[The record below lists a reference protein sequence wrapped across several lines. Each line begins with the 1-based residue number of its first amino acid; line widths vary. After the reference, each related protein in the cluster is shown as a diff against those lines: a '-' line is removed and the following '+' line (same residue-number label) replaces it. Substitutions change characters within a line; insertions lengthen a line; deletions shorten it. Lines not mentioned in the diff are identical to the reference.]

1 MGRHR
6 MMPSFS
12 LNDKFQKKGK
22 DKMKKYSHL
31 KIIDAKYKAGD
42 DIDFGTV
49 IGELKTE
56 DEKGNIIYYTNDE
69 FDSCPTF
76 LKTDKSVLD
85 LLFNNNPEDEETIQK
100 LLENSINTDFEYESL
115 LSDKENPLF
124 LVYRYLAYL
133 VRSEKDKTEQ
143 FIKDTSG
150 KYIDEITIPK
160 CDIEEDMEDE

>member
-1 MGRHR
+1 
-6 MMPSFS
+6 
-12 LNDKFQKKGK
+12 
-22 DKMKKYSHL
+22 MKKYSHL

-49 IGELKTE
+49 IGELKAE

-69 FDSCPTF
+69 FDGCPTF

-133 VRSEKDKTEQ
+133 VRSDKDKTEQ

>member
-1 MGRHR
+1 
-6 MMPSFS
+6 
-12 LNDKFQKKGK
+12 
-22 DKMKKYSHL
+22 MKKYSHL

-49 IGELKTE
+49 IGELKAE

-69 FDSCPTF
+69 FDGCPTF

-143 FIKDTSG
+143 FINDTSG

>member
-1 MGRHR
+1 M
-6 MMPSFS
+6 SFS
-12 LNDKFQKKGK
+12 ITRRKE
-22 DKMKKYSHL
+22 MSHL

-49 IGELKTE
+49 IGELKVE

-85 LLFNNNPEDEETIQK
+85 MLFNNNPEDEEKIQD
-100 LLENSINTDFEYESL
+100 LLDNSINNVFEYETL

-124 LVYRYLAYL
+124 LVYRYLTKGFTA
-133 VRSEKDKTEQ
+133 
-143 FIKDTSG
+143 
-150 KYIDEITIPK
+150 
-160 CDIEEDMEDE
+160 

>member
-1 MGRHR
+1 
-6 MMPSFS
+6 
-12 LNDKFQKKGK
+12 
-22 DKMKKYSHL
+22 MKKYSHL
-31 KIIDAKYKAGD
+31 KIIDAKYKAGN

-49 IGELKTE
+49 IGELKAE
-56 DEKGNIIYYTNDE
+56 DGKGNIIYYTNDE
-69 FDSCPTF
+69 FDGCPTF

-133 VRSEKDKTEQ
+133 VRSDKDKTEQ
-143 FIKDTSG
+143 FINDTIG

>member
-1 MGRHR
+1 M
-6 MMPSFS
+6 SFS
-12 LNDKFQKKGK
+12 VTRRKE
-22 DKMKKYSHL
+22 MSHL

-49 IGELKTE
+49 IGELKVE
-56 DEKGNIIYYTNDE
+56 DEKGNIIYYTNDK

-85 LLFNNNPEDEETIQK
+85 MLFNNNPEDEEKIQD
-100 LLENSINTDFEYESL
+100 LHDNSINTDFEYETL
-115 LSDKENPLF
+115 LSNKKNPLL
-124 LVYRYLAYL
+124 LVYRYLTYL

-143 FIKDTSG
+143 FIKNTIG
-150 KYIDEITIPK
+150 KYLDEITIPK

>member
-1 MGRHR
+1 
-6 MMPSFS
+6 
-12 LNDKFQKKGK
+12 
-22 DKMKKYSHL
+22 MKKYSHM
-31 KIIDAKYKAGD
+31 KIIDAKCKAGD

-49 IGELKTE
+49 IGELKIE
-56 DEKGNIIYYTNDE
+56 DEKGNIVYYTNDE

-85 LLFNNNPEDEETIQK
+85 MLFNNNPEDEEKIQN
-100 LLENSINTDFEYESL
+100 LLENSINTDFEYENL
-115 LSDKENPLF
+115 LSDKKNPLF

-133 VRSEKDKTEQ
+133 VRSEKEEAEEQ
-143 FIKDTSG
+143 FIKNTIG

>member
-1 MGRHR
+1 M
-6 MMPSFS
+6 
-12 LNDKFQKKGK
+12 
-22 DKMKKYSHL
+22 SHL

-49 IGELKTE
+49 IGELKVE

-85 LLFNNNPEDEETIQK
+85 MLFNNNPEDEEKIQD
-100 LLENSINTDFEYESL
+100 LLDNSINNVFEYESL

-124 LVYRYLAYL
+124 LVYRYLTYL

-143 FIKDTSG
+143 FIKNTIG
-150 KYIDEITIPK
+150 KYLDEITIPK
-160 CDIEEDMEDE
+160 CDIEEDMEDEQIL

>member
-1 MGRHR
+1 
-6 MMPSFS
+6 
-12 LNDKFQKKGK
+12 
-22 DKMKKYSHL
+22 MKKYSHL

-49 IGELKTE
+49 IGELKAE

-69 FDSCPTF
+69 FDGCPTF

-143 FIKDTSG
+143 FINDTSG

-160 CDIEEDMEDE
+160 CDIEDE

>member
-1 MGRHR
+1 M
-6 MMPSFS
+6 SFS
-12 LNDKFQKKGK
+12 ITRRKE
-22 DKMKKYSHL
+22 MSHL

-49 IGELKTE
+49 IGELKVE

-69 FDSCPTF
+69 FDSRPTF

-85 LLFNNNPEDEETIQK
+85 MLFNNNPEDEEKIQD
-100 LLENSINTDFEYESL
+100 LLDNSINNVFEYEPL
-115 LSDKENPLF
+115 LSDKENPLL
-124 LVYRYLAYL
+124 LVYRYLTYL

-143 FIKDTSG
+143 LIKNTIG

>member
-1 MGRHR
+1 
-6 MMPSFS
+6 
-12 LNDKFQKKGK
+12 
-22 DKMKKYSHL
+22 MKKYSHM
-31 KIIDAKYKAGD
+31 KIIDAKCKAGD

-49 IGELKTE
+49 IGELKVE
-56 DEKGNIIYYTNDE
+56 DEKGNIVYYTNDE

-85 LLFNNNPEDEETIQK
+85 MLFNNNPEDEEKIQN

-115 LSDKENPLF
+115 LLDKGNPLF

-133 VRSEKDKTEQ
+133 VRSENEETEQ
-143 FIKDTSG
+143 FIKNTIG

>member
-1 MGRHR
+1 
-6 MMPSFS
+6 
-12 LNDKFQKKGK
+12 
-22 DKMKKYSHL
+22 MKKYSHL

-49 IGELKTE
+49 IGELKAE

-69 FDSCPTF
+69 FDGCPTF

-85 LLFNNNPEDEETIQK
+85 LLFNNNPEDEERIQK

-143 FIKDTSG
+143 FINDTSG

>member
-1 MGRHR
+1 
-6 MMPSFS
+6 
-12 LNDKFQKKGK
+12 
-22 DKMKKYSHL
+22 MKKYSHL

-49 IGELKTE
+49 IGELKAE

-69 FDSCPTF
+69 FDGCPTF

-143 FIKDTSG
+143 FINDTIG
-150 KYIDEITIPK
+150 KYIDETTIPK

>member
-1 MGRHR
+1 M
-6 MMPSFS
+6 SFS
-12 LNDKFQKKGK
+12 ITRGK
-22 DKMKKYSHL
+22 EMSHL

-49 IGELKTE
+49 IGELKVE

-85 LLFNNNPEDEETIQK
+85 MLFNNNPEDEEKIQD
-100 LLENSINTDFEYESL
+100 LLDNSINNVFEYEPL

-124 LVYRYLAYL
+124 PVYRYLAYL

-143 FIKDTSG
+143 FIKNTIG

>member
-1 MGRHR
+1 
-6 MMPSFS
+6 
-12 LNDKFQKKGK
+12 
-22 DKMKKYSHL
+22 MKKYSHL

-49 IGELKTE
+49 IGELKAE

-69 FDSCPTF
+69 FDGCPTF

-133 VRSEKDKTEQ
+133 VRSDKDKTEQ

-160 CDIEEDMEDE
+160 CDIEEDVEDE

>member
-1 MGRHR
+1 M
-6 MMPSFS
+6 SFS
-12 LNDKFQKKGK
+12 ITRRKE
-22 DKMKKYSHL
+22 MSHL

-49 IGELKTE
+49 IGELKVE

-85 LLFNNNPEDEETIQK
+85 MLFNNNPEDEEKIQD
-100 LLENSINTDFEYESL
+100 LLDNSINNVFEYETL

-124 LVYRYLAYL
+124 LVYRYLTYL

-143 FIKDTSG
+143 FIKKLSG
-150 KYIDEITIPK
+150 NILMKSQFQNVISKKIWKTNRFYNHQ
-160 CDIEEDMEDE
+160 

>member
-1 MGRHR
+1 
-6 MMPSFS
+6 
-12 LNDKFQKKGK
+12 
-22 DKMKKYSHL
+22 MKKYSHL

-49 IGELKTE
+49 IGELKAE
-56 DEKGNIIYYTNDE
+56 DGKGNIIYYTNDE
-69 FDSCPTF
+69 FDGCPTF

-85 LLFNNNPEDEETIQK
+85 MLFNNNPEDEETIQK

-143 FIKDTSG
+143 FINDTSE

-160 CDIEEDMEDE
+160 CDIEEDIDDE

>member
-1 MGRHR
+1 
-6 MMPSFS
+6 
-12 LNDKFQKKGK
+12 
-22 DKMKKYSHL
+22 MKKYSHL

-49 IGELKTE
+49 IGELKAE

-69 FDSCPTF
+69 FDGCPTF

>member
-1 MGRHR
+1 M
-6 MMPSFS
+6 SFS
-12 LNDKFQKKGK
+12 ITRGK
-22 DKMKKYSHL
+22 EMSHL

-49 IGELKTE
+49 IGELKVE

-85 LLFNNNPEDEETIQK
+85 MLFNNNPEDEEKIQD
-100 LLENSINTDFEYESL
+100 LLDNSINTDFEYESL

-143 FIKDTSG
+143 FIKNTIG

>member
-1 MGRHR
+1 
-6 MMPSFS
+6 
-12 LNDKFQKKGK
+12 
-22 DKMKKYSHL
+22 MKKYSHL

-49 IGELKTE
+49 IGELKAE

-69 FDSCPTF
+69 FDGCPTF
-76 LKTDKSVLD
+76 LKTDKSVLN
-85 LLFNNNPEDEETIQK
+85 LLFNNNPEDEEAIQK

-133 VRSEKDKTEQ
+133 VRSDKDKTEQ

-150 KYIDEITIPK
+150 KYIDEIIIPN

>member
-1 MGRHR
+1 M
-6 MMPSFS
+6 SFS
-12 LNDKFQKKGK
+12 IIRRKE
-22 DKMKKYSHL
+22 MSHL

-49 IGELKTE
+49 IGELKVE

-85 LLFNNNPEDEETIQK
+85 MLFNNNPEDEEKIQD
-100 LLENSINTDFEYESL
+100 LLDNSINNVFEYEPL

-124 LVYRYLAYL
+124 LVYRYLTYL
-133 VRSEKDKTEQ
+133 VRSEKDKTE
-143 FIKDTSG
+143 
-150 KYIDEITIPK
+150 
-160 CDIEEDMEDE
+160 

>member
-1 MGRHR
+1 MS
-6 MMPSFS
+6 SFS
-12 LNDKFQKKGK
+12 LEDKVQQKGK
-22 DKMKKYSHL
+22 EKMKKYSHM
-31 KIIDAKYKAGD
+31 KIIDAKCKAGD

-49 IGELKTE
+49 IGELKVE
-56 DEKGNIIYYTNDE
+56 DEKGNIVYYTNDE

-85 LLFNNNPEDEETIQK
+85 MLFNNNPEDEEKIQD
-100 LLENSINTDFEYESL
+100 LLDNSINTDFEYESL
-115 LSDKENPLF
+115 LSDKGNPLL

-143 FIKDTSG
+143 FIKNTIG

>member
-1 MGRHR
+1 
-6 MMPSFS
+6 
-12 LNDKFQKKGK
+12 
-22 DKMKKYSHL
+22 MKKYSHL
-31 KIIDAKYKAGD
+31 KIIDAKCKAGD

-49 IGELKTE
+49 IGEIKTE
-56 DEKGNIIYYTNDE
+56 NEKGNIIYYTNDE

-85 LLFNNNPEDEETIQK
+85 LLFNNNPEDEEQIQN

-133 VRSEKDKTEQ
+133 VRSEKDETEQ
-143 FIKDTSG
+143 FIKDTIG
-150 KYIDEITIPK
+150 KYIDEITIPE
-160 CDIEEDMEDE
+160 CDIEEGMEDE